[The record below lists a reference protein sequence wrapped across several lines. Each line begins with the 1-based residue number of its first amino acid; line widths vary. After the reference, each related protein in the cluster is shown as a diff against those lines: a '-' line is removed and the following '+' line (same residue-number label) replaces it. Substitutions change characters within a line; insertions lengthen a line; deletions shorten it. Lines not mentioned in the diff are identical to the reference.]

1 MDTARILVVTPSD
14 EAPPAR
20 VAEWLTEAGAEV
32 DVVAPAREGL
42 PADMERY
49 SALVVMGGAMGALDD
64 VEHPWLAGV
73 RGLLSDAVRNRTPTL
88 GVCLGG
94 QLLAAATGG
103 QVRPGRKGPEVGTLL
118 VAKRDA
124 ATEDV
129 LLGDLPMTPD
139 VLQFH
144 GDEIASL
151 PPSAQLL
158 ASSPTYDNQAFRV
171 GDYAWGLQFHIETDT
186 ELVLAWAGE
195 HPDLAETARAGQLER
210 EWLDAFHDDMAQ
222 TWRPIVE
229 RFARLAAQP
238 PEQRPTSRFLPM
250 A

>member
-1 MDTARILVVTPSD
+1 MDTARILVVTPSE

-20 VAEWLTEAGAEV
+20 VAEWLTAAGGEV
-32 DVVAPAREGL
+32 DVVAPAREEL
-42 PADMERY
+42 PADMGSY
-49 SALVVMGGAMGALDD
+49 SALVVMGGAMSALDD
-64 VEHPWLAGV
+64 LDHPWLAGV
-73 RGLLSDAVRNRTPTL
+73 RGLLSDAVSSRTPTL

-103 QVRPGRKGPEVGTLL
+103 QVRPGRKGAEVGTSL

-144 GDEIASL
+144 NDEIAAL

-158 ASSPTYDNQAFRV
+158 ASSPMYDNQAFRV
-171 GDYAWGLQFHIETDT
+171 GEYAWGLQFHIETDT
-186 ELVLAWAGE
+186 DVVLAWAAQ
-195 HPDLAETARAGQLER
+195 HPDMAESARSGQLQR
-210 EWLDAFHDDMAQ
+210 EWLDAFHEDLAQ
-222 TWRPIVE
+222 TWQPIIE

-238 PEQRPTSRFLPM
+238 PEQRPKSRFLPM